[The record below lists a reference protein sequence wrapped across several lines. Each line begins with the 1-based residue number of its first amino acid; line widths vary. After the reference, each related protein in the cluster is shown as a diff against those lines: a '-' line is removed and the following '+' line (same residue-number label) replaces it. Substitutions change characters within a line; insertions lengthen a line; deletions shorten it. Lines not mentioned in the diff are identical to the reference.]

1 MRNQILAESEAP
13 SAQSTQSRNG
23 EGNWVRHRGP
33 VTCAAGIPGTSKV
46 ITSAYDGAVGVF
58 DLKTSKVDLL
68 GYHDHLVNR
77 VTVNQSGTLAATSS
91 SDYNIILWDLRNMR
105 QLRVFRGHWDDV
117 EDFAF
122 VSDHVGASVSRDW
135 RVMIWDLDTGAI
147 TRVLDGHQ
155 KDALS
160 VNYYNGQLFTSGD
173 DMTLR
178 VWDVETGK
186 QVKVWGPFE
195 SETDT
200 CAIDAIHGRVVLGC
214 DDGCVR
220 VFDIATGAT
229 FGEVKAHTSGI
240 KKVAVSPSNGEILS
254 AAYDQ
259 KIRIWNPDT
268 LKNRITL
275 ESRRS
280 IWERSFNWSPD
291 GSMIF
296 AGTFDGTIL
305 AWDPATG
312 KCIGEIG
319 DQREIKGNACF
330 NEVSAGRNGDIAVV
344 SDDGY
349 VRLGKLTERESRWT
363 SEIEPVAGRILM
375 NAVTLDDKSNLVV
388 CGAHNHALYIFDK
401 KEGNLVNERSV
412 RLGEG
417 PVNSVRVAHQPRF
430 EDVSFVACYS
440 GAIVRVSRDAKLLGK
455 FRVHENAVKAL
466 RLHPTQPKGVSCS
479 ADGSLVSWDLDG
491 NQLNEFLGHTAIIDD
506 VDIDPTGRMIASSGR
521 DFTLKVYDMDS
532 ARMLHSVNL
541 GRRSPKGVC
550 FYDAQ
555 TVFIANYWGEMIK
568 VTLKD
573 DNVARK
579 QIAQN
584 GFSSVNR
591 SGDHLIATSYDGAI
605 YLIRADDMS
614 VAKTLRSMT
623 QRLEA
628 PSYA

>member
-1 MRNQILAESEAP
+1 VESDAP
-13 SAQSTQSRNG
+13 PVQSTSQQRG
-23 EGNWVRHRGP
+23 DGHWLRHRGP
-33 VTCAAGIPGTSKV
+33 VTCAAGIPRSTKV
-46 ITSAYDGAVGVF
+46 ITSAYDGAVGLF
-58 DLKTSKVDLL
+58 DLKSSEVNLL

-77 VTVNQSGTLAATSS
+77 VTVSPSGNLAATSS
-91 SDYNIILWDLRNMR
+91 SDYNIIIWDLRNMR
-105 QLRVFRGHWDDV
+105 QRRVLRGHWDDV

-135 RVMIWDLDTGAI
+135 RAMIWDLDTGAI
-147 TRVLDGHQ
+147 TCVLDGHQ

-160 VNYYNGQLFTSGD
+160 VNYYDGKLFTSGD

-186 QVKVWGPFE
+186 QLKVWGPFE

-229 FGEVKAHTSGI
+229 IGEIKAHTSGI
-240 KKVAVSPSNGEILS
+240 KKVAVSPRDGEILS

-259 KIRIWNPDT
+259 KIHIWNPET
-268 LKNRITL
+268 LKNRLTL

-291 GSMIF
+291 GSLIF
-296 AGTFDGTIL
+296 AGTFDGTVL
-305 AWDPATG
+305 VWDSASG
-312 KCIGEIG
+312 KCLSEIG
-319 DQREIKGNACF
+319 DQRQIKGNACF
-330 NEVSAGRNGDIAVV
+330 NEASAGKNGDIAVV
-344 SDDGY
+344 SDDGF
-349 VRLGKLTERESRWT
+349 VRLGKLSERESRWT
-363 SEIEPVAGRILM
+363 SEIEPANGRVLM
-375 NAVTLDDKSNLVV
+375 NAVTLDDKSGLVV
-388 CGAHNHALYIFDK
+388 CGAHNHTLYILDK
-401 KEGNLVNERSV
+401 KDGVLANERSV
-412 RLGEG
+412 RTGEG
-417 PVNSVRVAHQPRF
+417 PVNSVRVAHQPGY

-479 ADGSLVSWDLDG
+479 ADGILVSWHMDG
-491 NQLNEFLGHTAIIDD
+491 TQLNEFLGHTAIIDD

-532 ARMLHSVNL
+532 ARMLHSVSL

-550 FYDAQ
+550 FFDEQ

-568 VTLKD
+568 VDLNDEKVT
-573 DNVARK
+573 RK
-579 QIAQN
+579 QIAHN

-591 SGDHLIATSYDGAI
+591 AGDHLVATSYDGAI
-605 YLIRADDMS
+605 YLIRAADMS
-614 VAKTLRSMT
+614 VARTLRSMT

-628 PSYA
+628 PSYV